1 MIYMVEMALLDTARR
16 AEWEAWYVAHQHKL
30 LSIPG
35 IHASQRFEALHKAES
50 PFVALHE
57 VDSPEVFT
65 SPSYRAQAGPT
76 NTGEWQTR
84 MDNWHRNV
92 FDGLARPPDVSMDSC
107 LLVVEAHGGPALP
120 SGVPVDPHFVPR
132 YEPWDQRLCVVPD
145 GDLFAALRNGTAE
158 IVTGTI
164 ETFTDKGIRLTD
176 GTELPAHSHERAR
189 RRRPR
194 RDPRSAVGLRRR
206 RRRPHCGRHQDP
218 V

>member
-1 MIYMVEMALLDTARR
+1 MTYRYDHMHLRSRDVKKTAEYYHHVFGARIVESIQSDGKPRTDLDLDGLTIYMVEMALLDTARR

-92 FDGLARPPDVSMDSC
+92 FDGLARTPDVSMNAC

-120 SGVPVDPHFVPR
+120 SG
-132 YEPWDQRLCVVPD
+132 
-145 GDLFAALRNGTAE
+145 
-158 IVTGTI
+158 
-164 ETFTDKGIRLTD
+164 
-176 GTELPAHSHERAR
+176 
-189 RRRPR
+189 
-194 RDPRSAVGLRRR
+194 
-206 RRRPHCGRHQDP
+206 
-218 V
+218 